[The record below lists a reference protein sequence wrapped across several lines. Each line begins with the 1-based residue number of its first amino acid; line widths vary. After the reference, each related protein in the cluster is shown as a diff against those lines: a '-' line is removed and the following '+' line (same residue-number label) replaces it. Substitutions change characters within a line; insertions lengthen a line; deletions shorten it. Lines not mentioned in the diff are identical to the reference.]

1 MQNKKLEH
9 SELCKTAEW
18 GGLFKSSVTL
28 ESLRQANEQ
37 NLATSITGQKSFYLS
52 WGW

>member
-1 MQNKKLEH
+1 MQNKKLQH

-18 GGLFKSSVTL
+18 GGLVKSSVTL

-37 NLATSITGQKSFYLS
+37 NLATSITRQKSFYLS